1 MNIINDEFENKTKI
15 SPINSQ
21 ILNAIGIYMLTLFLL
36 CILVNILLLVI
47 FARYKE
53 LRTLLNKLIIVL
65 TAFNLFGSIQFP
77 FLIHSNFVHK

>member
-15 SPINSQ
+15 SPINTQ
-21 ILNAIGIYMLTLFLL
+21 ILNAIGIYLFILFLL
-36 CILVNILLLVI
+36 CILVNTLLLVI

-53 LRTLLNKLIIVL
+53 LRTFLNKLIIVL